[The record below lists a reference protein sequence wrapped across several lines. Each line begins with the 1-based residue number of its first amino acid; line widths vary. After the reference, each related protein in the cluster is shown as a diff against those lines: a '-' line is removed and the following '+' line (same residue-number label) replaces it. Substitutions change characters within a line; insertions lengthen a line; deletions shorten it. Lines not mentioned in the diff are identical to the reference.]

1 MACYL
6 SGPGNKFRQVIDY
19 HYRSNRQGDETYPL
33 PKPTFGL
40 FPKTLNPGR
49 LLPFFHLFIVSWGQ
63 MKQLKATKK
72 RHKNYFLT
80 FVLILIFWVITGFI
94 VGFVEPELVR
104 DILIPHSYLVLFA
117 PLFLALLLT
126 TSVLLTNTRRGLVIT
141 CGVISFLI
149 LRLHELGNLLNL
161 ILLVGLAA
169 AVEYYFTQKR

>member
-1 MACYL
+1 
-6 SGPGNKFRQVIDY
+6 
-19 HYRSNRQGDETYPL
+19 
-33 PKPTFGL
+33 
-40 FPKTLNPGR
+40 
-49 LLPFFHLFIVSWGQ
+49 

-104 DILIPHSYLVLFA
+104 DILIPRSYLVLFA

-126 TSVLLTNTRRGLVIT
+126 TSVLLANTRRGLVIT
-141 CGVISFLI
+141 CVVISFLI

-169 AVEYYFTQKR
+169 AIEYYFTQKR